1 MVGVFLSRRGVILGG
16 RAVAAAIAGLGLASC
31 SSTATN
37 MFTDAF
43 KQKPTTTLM
52 LIESNPA
59 GATAKT
65 STGQTC
71 KTPCTM
77 LIGTGSD
84 FTVAFT
90 LDGYV
95 PQTLPVHATMV
106 PGGWTEAPSPK
117 LEPGSLFPTLQPA
130 TPPTGARR
138 ARTASRPA
146 GAGDGT
152 QQ

>member
-1 MVGVFLSRRGVILGG
+1 MVGVLLSWRCAISGATLGG
-16 RAVAAAIAGLGLASC
+16 RAVALAAAGLGLASC
-31 SSTATN
+31 SSTATST
-37 MFTDAF
+37 FTNTF

-90 LDGYV
+90 LDGYA
-95 PQTLPVHATMV
+95 PQTLPVHATMAS
-106 PGGWTEAPSPK
+106 GGWTDAPSPK
-117 LEPGSLFPTLQPA
+117 LDPGSLFPTLEPVKP
-130 TPPTGARR
+130 PPTGARR
-138 ARTASRPA
+138 AKTASRPD
-146 GAGDGT
+146 GA
-152 QQ
+152 Q

>member
-1 MVGVFLSRRGVILGG
+1 MVGVSLSRRGVNRG
-16 RAVAAAIAGLGLASC
+16 RRAAALVIGGLGLASC
-31 SSTATN
+31 STTFSNT
-37 MFTDAF
+37 FTDAF

-77 LIGTGSD
+77 LIGTGND

-95 PQTLPVHATMV
+95 AQTLPVHAVMT
-106 PGGWTEAPSPK
+106 PGGWMDSPSPK
-117 LEPGSLFPTLQPA
+117 LDPGSLFPTLQPA
-130 TPPTGARR
+130 SPPTGARR
-138 ARTASRPA
+138 ARTAARPA
-146 GAGDGT
+146 AAGDQT